1 MMACVPRCAW
11 AIVTGRTLFM
21 FSSSVLCRSG
31 TVFVIRHAKSL
42 AFVFV
47 FADSIVC
54 VL

>member
-1 MMACVPRCAW
+1 MMACVPRCAL
-11 AIVTGRTLFM
+11 AIVTGRTLFI

-31 TVFVIRHAKSL
+31 TVFAIRQAKSL
-42 AFVFV
+42 AFAFV